1 MSKLLHRRAIGHFA
15 PEQLNANM
23 EEKCPFLHAH
33 GNFYVSCWNDQVSLT
48 VLILNYSEILLHLHT
63 QHRRATQEA

>member
-15 PEQLNANM
+15 PEQLNADM

-33 GNFYVSCWNDQVSLT
+33 GNLYVSC
-48 VLILNYSEILLHLHT
+48 
-63 QHRRATQEA
+63 